1 MNEKLSHIKS
11 HSVHQGINPPQ
22 KTPPSL
28 FLAKPLLKSA
38 NCPSPPFQ
46 VIPSILISLVLV
58 CFFFV
63 KLQPP
68 LKKVTPSFPA
78 TPLSKLR
85 SCQAP
90 LFENL
95 VVGSTLP
102 PSLQQKGG
110 GGVHTMKAARL
121 VYITMIIP
129 LLTSSC
135 TLKSPYNNTQKLKYN
150 SLDRRARKIIK
161 LNVPSIENLANR
173 ERVLLVKSCL
183 CKESNE
189 KFNNYFK
196 LIEHKYETRN
206 NSKSIKLP
214 HVKLELAK
222 QGFYFSGGVLYNSLP
237 IEIRD
242 TDGYGKF
249 KELVKAHFSQSSL
262 QFHVFLKC
270 CHDLFFSF
278 FFSV

>member
-1 MNEKLSHIKS
+1 
-11 HSVHQGINPPQ
+11 
-22 KTPPSL
+22 
-28 FLAKPLLKSA
+28 
-38 NCPSPPFQ
+38 
-46 VIPSILISLVLV
+46 
-58 CFFFV
+58 
-63 KLQPP
+63 
-68 LKKVTPSFPA
+68 
-78 TPLSKLR
+78 
-85 SCQAP
+85 
-90 LFENL
+90 
-95 VVGSTLP
+95 
-102 PSLQQKGG
+102 
-110 GGVHTMKAARL
+110 
-121 VYITMIIP
+121 MIIP

-189 KFNNYFK
+189 EFNNYFK
-196 LIEHKYETRN
+196 LTEDKDETRN
-206 NSKSIKLP
+206 NSKSIKP

-249 KELVKAHFSQSSL
+249 KELVKAHFS
-262 QFHVFLKC
+262 
-270 CHDLFFSF
+270 
-278 FFSV
+278 

>member
-1 MNEKLSHIKS
+1 MLFGTTKRLKTAGEIDVLYNNQRINFTETYKYLGNIVDDHLNLTENFEKSYKKASSRLR
-11 HSVHQGINPPQ
+11 
-22 KTPPSL
+22 
-28 FLAKPLLKSA
+28 LLERMT
-38 NCPSPPFQ
+38 CY
-46 VIPSILISLVLV
+46 L
-58 CFFFV
+58 
-63 KLQPP
+63 
-68 LKKVTPSFPA
+68 
-78 TPLSKLR
+78 
-85 SCQAP
+85 
-90 LFENL
+90 
-95 VVGSTLP
+95 TL
-102 PSLQQKGG
+102 
-110 GGVHTMKAARL
+110 KAARL

-173 ERVLLVKSCL
+173 ERVLLAKSCS

-189 KFNNYFK
+189 EFNNYFT

-206 NSKSIKLP
+206 NAKSIKLP

-222 QGFYFSGGVLYNSLP
+222 QDFYFSGGVLNNSLP

-249 KELVKAHFSQSSL
+249 KEPVKAHF
-262 QFHVFLKC
+262 
-270 CHDLFFSF
+270 
-278 FFSV
+278 